1 MDKVYLTQEK
11 YTKILTE
18 LNQLKTVGRNEVAKR
33 LKQAKELGD
42 LSENSEY
49 QEAREQY
56 SRAEQK
62 IAQLEELIR
71 NALIINSD
79 NNREASSGI
88 IRIGSRV
95 TIMKDDSEE
104 VVYVIVGS
112 QDADPVNGRVSNES
126 PIGKSLLGLS
136 KGGVARIRAPKGDVS
151 LKIIR
156 VE

>member
-56 SRAEQK
+56 SRVEQK
-62 IAQLEELIR
+62 IVQLEELIR

-104 VVYVIVGS
+104 VVYVI
-112 QDADPVNGRVSNES
+112 
-126 PIGKSLLGLS
+126 
-136 KGGVARIRAPKGDVS
+136 
-151 LKIIR
+151 R